1 MNYFNPLSANPT
13 KWPNTLKQFG
23 DELFECVW
31 PFCEISAKRVKSVSC
46 YAVLTLEHVLTLSQ
60 STLNLN
66 GPAHQIWFATLY
78 CVPITCSKSK
88 QWRQWRYSGVFI
100 FDFEHI
106 SHPFVY
112 CFYCWLCNSEIQ
124 VFKKNLL
131 STLTHS
137 YKESTFT
144 KKCIPWPYW
153 NLLEHLNFNI
163 WSHLNLVYILRSF
176 SILEVLSQNIFS
188 RIEHSWHIFYNIT
201 DITKVIHST
210 NNRENSF
217 KLIMQ
222 FLSTKHTKKP
232 SSK

>member
-1 MNYFNPLSANPT
+1 MLRSAYVRTCFNLIPINLKFEWTGTSNLICYSVLCSDNLFKVKTMTPMTLFWCLHFWLWTYFT
-13 KWPNTLKQFG
+13 
-23 DELFECVW
+23 
-31 PFCEISAKRVKSVSC
+31 PFCIVSIVDFAILKSKFLKRTYSRHLLICIRKVLLQKSA
-46 YAVLTLEHVLTLSQ
+46 YLDLTETYLNI
-60 STLNLN
+60 LNL
-66 GPAHQIWFATLY
+66 
-78 CVPITCSKSK
+78 
-88 QWRQWRYSGVFI
+88 
-100 FDFEHI
+100 
-106 SHPFVY
+106 
-112 CFYCWLCNSEIQ
+112 
-124 VFKKNLL
+124 
-131 STLTHS
+131 
-137 YKESTFT
+137 
-144 KKCIPWPYW
+144 
-153 NLLEHLNFNI
+153 NI